1 MNTSQTGILYQPG
14 HISGDPLAG
23 ALVAATAMGT
33 KQLVGEVVCNSNAED
48 AEKKRIL
55 LEAER
60 RDRRLELF
68 RPYDASVFIEALWWM
83 IHQGMEE
90 DLDAVRQIKDAP
102 PFESEDISQLLRIAE
117 EEIEERV
124 NDPSHVMSQGEA
136 ALRLHFPQWEQ
147 EYRGEFIAIYR
158 GTVVAHAANKADLT
172 QAIATVQREK
182 GQFRAFIVEMGA
194 PTLVVTVP
202 RRTVGRAKRP
212 RNGSARVPR

>member
-1 MNTSQTGILYQPG
+1 
-14 HISGDPLAG
+14 
-23 ALVAATAMGT
+23 MGT

-83 IHQGMEE
+83 IQQGMEE

-102 PFESEDISQLLRIAE
+102 PFESEDISQLLRIADQ
-117 EEIEERV
+117 EIEARI

-136 ALRLHFPQWEQ
+136 ALRLHSEQWER
-147 EYRGEFIAIYR
+147 EYHGEFVAIYR

-172 QAIATVQREK
+172 REIATVQREK
-182 GQFRAFIVEMGA
+182 GQFRAFIVEIGA
-194 PTLVVTVP
+194 AALEVRGP
-202 RRTVGRAKRP
+202 RRTIGLQKRP
-212 RNGSARVPR
+212 RNGSSRVPR